1 MDLPICVHSRWRGA
15 PSRGAGK
22 VQFEH
27 SGDNEIEK
35 LNEHLSDSQTQE
47 SHVASGT
54 ARGRFLPF
62 IVVATAT
69 TTTTTTST
77 TTTGVEKRYGTQLK
91 FYSIKFIEIE
101 CLSDHLGTLNNKY
114 L

>member
-1 MDLPICVHSRWRGA
+1 MAAPPPASCLLPPAAVSLSGRVTSSGPGELDLPICVHSRWRVA

-35 LNEHLSDSQTQE
+35 LDEHLSDSQTQG

-54 ARGRFLPF
+54 TRGRRPI
-62 IVVATAT
+62 IVVAT
-69 TTTTTTST
+69 TTTTTI
-77 TTTGVEKRYGTQLK
+77 V
-91 FYSIKFIEIE
+91 
-101 CLSDHLGTLNNKY
+101 
-114 L
+114 